1 MEQKQSPN
9 KNRLRAMTTE
19 LMRLQN
25 TSTSLRDTRI
35 RYSAPYDSHSFTV
48 HQRSPPT
55 HGVTENRRSLRL
67 YYCRTIRRPRNS
79 TFARIVVAFKRTE
92 KGFRT
97 FGRDQVA
104 IAALGSLL
112 GSLPLPQSNTHTCA
126 PASNFKQDP
135 LPARR
140 QRDREF
146 HVLEFCTHRL
156 FDFLLQRTTIT
167 LAYQHSHL
175 RANPPVAT
183 GLLLPTF
190 TCIFYCHPGM
200 MLLCAMAS
208 SLSKEKIDFHHHD
221 DETQA
226 TTRSRR
232 TRERFRAKTSTHR
245 LIVPHGAHTRKAR
258 ETKGGKR

>member
-1 MEQKQSPN
+1 MIHIP
-9 KNRLRAMTTE
+9 
-19 LMRLQN
+19 
-25 TSTSLRDTRI
+25 SLRTND
-35 RYSAPYDSHSFTV
+35 HHQHTV
-48 HQRSPPT
+48 
-55 HGVTENRRSLRL
+55 SLRIGDH
-67 YYCRTIRRPRNS
+67 CRTIRRPRNT

-126 PASNFKQDP
+126 SASNIKQDP

-175 RANPPVAT
+175 RAKPSCGHRASASNIH
-183 GLLLPTF
+183 LYILLP
-190 TCIFYCHPGM
+190 
-200 MLLCAMAS
+200 
-208 SLSKEKIDFHHHD
+208 
-221 DETQA
+221 
-226 TTRSRR
+226 SRQ
-232 TRERFRAKTSTHR
+232 
-245 LIVPHGAHTRKAR
+245 V
-258 ETKGGKR
+258 